1 VLSSLSKDVLNNT
14 IIIFIGDNGSL
25 NQVAQQYNSK
35 RAKGTVYQGG
45 INIPM
50 IISGLGVSRINQ
62 TENALINTT
71 DLFATILDIAGIN
84 NNDINDSKSFKGLLS
99 DKNSFNRDYVY
110 SEIGKRTGGSD
121 YTIRNATHKY
131 IKFDHGN
138 EALYNLSK
146 NPFENPNLLSS
157 SQLPLNALNS
167 AIKEELVSKLVE
179 IRQ

>member
-1 VLSSLSKDVLNNT
+1 MP
-14 IIIFIGDNGSL
+14 
-25 NQVAQQYNSK
+25 
-35 RAKGTVYQGG
+35 VYHD
-45 INIPM
+45 IND
-50 IISGLGVSRINQ
+50 R
-62 TENALINTT
+62 
-71 DLFATILDIAGIN
+71 

-110 SEIGKRTGGSD
+110 SEIGKSTGGSD

-157 SQLPLNALNS
+157 NQLPLNALNS

>member
-1 VLSSLSKDVLNNT
+1 
-14 IIIFIGDNGSL
+14 
-25 NQVAQQYNSK
+25 
-35 RAKGTVYQGG
+35 
-45 INIPM
+45 M

-110 SEIGKRTGGSD
+110 SEIGKSTGGSD

-157 SQLPLNALNS
+157 NQLPLNALNS